1 MTDELW
7 RWSAERTARSI
18 REKEVSSVEVVF
30 ASLARLAATDDATN
44 AFGEVMADEALAAAK
59 EADAAVSRGDT
70 VGPLHGVPTAFKLNT
85 PVAGRPTP
93 DGVAAYM
100 ENIAAETAPALSRL
114 LDAGAIPVGRTN
126 CPPFSTRWT
135 TESEHFGITRNPWDP
150 AVTTGGSSGG
160 AAAAVATGVVALAHG
175 NDIAGSIRYPSAS
188 CGVAGIRP
196 TVGRVPL
203 WHSPPG
209 WGVPLAVQQFG
220 VEGPMARSIAD
231 LRLGL
236 GVMSGADP
244 RDPMAVPAQHL
255 APRPED
261 RPIRV
266 GIVTDPGSHA
276 LAGKGRPE
284 TREAVRTAGAWL
296 ADAGYEVEEVELPAL
311 GEAATLWWTLV
322 MTEFKVGGLVA
333 EVHRVGDA
341 GIRRAY
347 DLMYEVIGE
356 ALGEISFADYVG
368 AYQRRALVRRQ
379 VAEFMARY
387 PILLLPASGEPPFP
401 LGNDIESADRLRELM
416 THQWPNTAVPVLGI
430 PGLGLGVTPTDGA
443 PLGVQLVGRAF
454 EEEWLFQAGEAIQD
468 RSGLTVPIDPRRP

>member
-1 MTDELW
+1 MSDELW

-18 REKEVSSVEVVF
+18 REKEVSAAEVVA
-30 ASLARLAATDDATN
+30 ASLARLEATNEVTN
-44 AFGEVMADEALAAAK
+44 AFGEVADDALAAAK
-59 EADAAVSRGDT
+59 GADAATTRGDA

-93 DGVAAYM
+93 DGVAAYLD
-100 ENIAAETAPALSRL
+100 NIAAETAPALTRL

-150 AVTTGGSSGG
+150 AVTPGGSSGG
-160 AAAAVATGVVALAHG
+160 AAVAVATGVVALAHG

-188 CGVAGIRP
+188 CGVVGIRP

-220 VEGPMARSIAD
+220 VEGPLARTVAD

-236 GVMSGADP
+236 SVMEGPDP
-244 RDPMAVPAQHL
+244 RDPMAVPVRHL
-255 APRPED
+255 APGPED
-261 RPIRV
+261 RPV
-266 GIVTDPGSHA
+266 CVAMVTDPGDHP
-276 LAGKGRPE
+276 LAGRGRRE
-284 TREAVRTAGAWL
+284 TDDAVRTAGAWL

-311 GEAATLWWTLV
+311 GEAATLWWRLV
-322 MTEFKVGGLVA
+322 LTEFRVGGLVA

-341 GIRRAY
+341 GIRRFY
-347 DLMYEVIGE
+347 DLMYAVVEEAVGEV
-356 ALGEISFADYVG
+356 SFADYVA

-401 LGNDIESADRLRELM
+401 LGGDLESVERARELM

-430 PGLGLGVTPTDGA
+430 PGLGLGVTPTEGA

-454 EEEWLFQAGEAIQD
+454 EEEWLFQAGEVIQQ
-468 RSGLTVPIDPRRP
+468 RSALTVPIDPRRP